1 MTTPT
6 EQHIIQM
13 LQAAWPAPSPRLGHK
28 LASAPW
34 TPAAVTRR
42 RIATSLAVLAASLLL
57 AASPQG
63 RALAQS
69 LFTYFVPAPA
79 TEFVLPPQPQGTLPA
94 TATLISEVAPSIQPT
109 GFRRYRSIELAQ
121 GLVDFHIYHL
131 AEAPSGF
138 LFRDIGV
145 HHDDGFIFTRYD
157 AAGGGGYL
165 EIIQSTGALPSSA
178 WMEVPAE
185 AIEKVSVAGIQGEYA
200 QGHFVVYPN
209 ATSAVWEP
217 TSPIFR
223 LRWGDGTHYFSIEK
237 YGNMPVMTWLD
248 KQAMIELAELLMA
261 SQ

>member
-6 EQHIIQM
+6 EQHIIHM

-34 TPAAVTRR
+34 TAAAVTRR

-63 RALAQS
+63 RTLAQS

-94 TATLISEVAPSIQPT
+94 TATLISEVTPSIQPT

-145 HHDDGFIFTRYD
+145 HHDDGFIITRYD
-157 AAGGGGYL
+157 AAGGGGY
-165 EIIQSTGALPSSA
+165 
-178 WMEVPAE
+178 
-185 AIEKVSVAGIQGEYA
+185 
-200 QGHFVVYPN
+200 
-209 ATSAVWEP
+209 
-217 TSPIFR
+217 
-223 LRWGDGTHYFSIEK
+223 
-237 YGNMPVMTWLD
+237 
-248 KQAMIELAELLMA
+248 
-261 SQ
+261 